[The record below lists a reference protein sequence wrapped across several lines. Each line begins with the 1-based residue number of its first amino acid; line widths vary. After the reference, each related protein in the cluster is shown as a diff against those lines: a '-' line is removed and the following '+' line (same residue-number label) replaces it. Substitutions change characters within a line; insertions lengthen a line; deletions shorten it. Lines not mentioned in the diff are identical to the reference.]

1 MSKGNPYK
9 EIASLSPR
17 QKEVLQLLCEGK
29 QYKEIAEALFI
40 EESTVKAHMAGV
52 YEKLGLIEL
61 NRNERIFRSN
71 PYIAQFSRRR
81 KTGVIDVPYEDI
93 IDESEPDEITPEMDE
108 LVSSDEYAIVK
119 FEGENITMLTNPN
132 EGKRKRSGFIRFL
145 RTVFVLII
153 LVMVGF
159 ADCSYGR
166 ISSQN
171 LKKLQIPNT
180 T

>member
-9 EIASLSPR
+9 KIASLSPR

-61 NRNERIFRSN
+61 KRDERIFQIKSIYC
-71 PYIAQFSRRR
+71 PILQEEEE
-81 KTGVIDVPYEDI
+81 KPEIIDVPYEEI
-93 IDESEPDEITPEMDE
+93 IDESEPDEITPELDE

-119 FEGENITMLTNPN
+119 YQGENITMSTNP
-132 EGKRKRSGFIRFL
+132 K
-145 RTVFVLII
+145 TI
-153 LVMVGF
+153 LYLAYLF
-159 ADCSYGR
+159 
-166 ISSQN
+166 
-171 LKKLQIPNT
+171 
-180 T
+180 